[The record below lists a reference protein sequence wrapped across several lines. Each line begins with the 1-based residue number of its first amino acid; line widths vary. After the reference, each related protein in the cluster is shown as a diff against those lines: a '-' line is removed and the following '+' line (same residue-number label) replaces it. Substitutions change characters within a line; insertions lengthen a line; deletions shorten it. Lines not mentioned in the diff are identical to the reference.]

1 MNLFGKKKQA
11 PPPNPADAIMKLR
24 GTMETL
30 TKREAYIQKKIE
42 MMVAEAKQKMVRKD
56 KNGALFALKKKK
68 MYEVSHPS
76 VSPSA
81 SGRIE
86 SSPVDSNALVFTIIS
101 SCPKT
106 HPQAEITKIQGAM
119 MNLESQAM
127 SLEGSATNMEVFG
140 AMRTGAKAM
149 GAMRGAMCVA
159 CSIHHLRVNL
169 NHRPLCSRTAHL
181 HPHQCAAGTWT
192 KWTT

>member
-1 MNLFGKKKQA
+1 MNLFGKKKAA
-11 PPPNPADAIMKLR
+11 PPPNPADAIIKLR

-42 MMVAEAKQKMVRKD
+42 LMVGEAKQKMARKD

-68 MYEVSHPS
+68 MYE
-76 VSPSA
+76 
-81 SGRIE
+81 
-86 SSPVDSNALVFTIIS
+86 
-101 SCPKT
+101 
-106 HPQAEITKIQGAM
+106 AEITKIQGAM

-149 GAMRGAMCVA
+149 GAMRGAMCVRAFLWLVGLVLLVGVLVSCARTEGGDGRMHA
-159 CSIHHLRVNL
+159 CMHTCVAVPTPPSTVL
-169 NHRPLCSRTAHL
+169 TD
-181 HPHQCAAGTWT
+181 
-192 KWTT
+192 

>member
-42 MMVAEAKQKMVRKD
+42 MMVAEAKQKMARKD

-68 MYEVSHPS
+68 MYEVSAVHWAEDKGGRVEEVTDDRLRAAPFPLFDFQPPS
-76 VSPSA
+76 PPPC
-81 SGRIE
+81 R
-86 SSPVDSNALVFTIIS
+86 PFPPFFPL
-101 SCPKT
+101 
-106 HPQAEITKIQGAM
+106 QAEITKIQGAM

-149 GAMRGAMCVA
+149 GAMRGAM
-159 CSIHHLRVNL
+159 
-169 NHRPLCSRTAHL
+169 
-181 HPHQCAAGTWT
+181 
-192 KWTT
+192 

>member
-11 PPPNPADAIMKLR
+11 PPPNPAEAIMKLR

-42 MMVAEAKQKMVRKD
+42 LMVSEAKQKMARKD

-68 MYEVSHPS
+68 MYEVRN
-76 VSPSA
+76 VSRR
-81 SGRIE
+81 SGSTPNATPRHAMPYHACCLRL
-86 SSPVDSNALVFTIIS
+86 SCRFGGLLLTPLSPIPHVIPVVVVVVVGRLGW
-101 SCPKT
+101 
-106 HPQAEITKIQGAM
+106 QAEITKIQGAM

-149 GAMRGAMCVA
+149 GAMRGAMCV
-159 CSIHHLRVNL
+159 LRLFVC
-169 NHRPLCSRTAHL
+169 RVCVVVG
-181 HPHQCAAGTWT
+181 C
-192 KWTT
+192 